1 MLIVTAKVPRRKLA
15 FGAAAAALLCCAAL
29 VMTLVPPAA
38 RQASAAGPDMKKV
51 KTNEDR
57 VAYLEHY
64 GWQVSQEPSATE
76 ELQIPET
83 FDESYAEYLAL
94 QNGQGFDLEQY
105 AGKRAKRYSYEI
117 FNYPTGESG
126 VIANLL
132 VYKNTVIG
140 GEVLSPQLDGFLHGL
155 TMP

>member
-15 FGAAAAALLCCAAL
+15 VSVAAAALLCCAAL
-29 VMTLVPPAA
+29 VTTLVPPAA
-38 RQASAAGPDMKKV
+38 RQTSAVGPDIKKV
-51 KTNEDR
+51 KTNENR

-64 GWQVSQEPSATE
+64 GWKVSEEPSATE
-76 ELQIPET
+76 ELQIPEV

-94 QNGQGFDLEQY
+94 QSSQGFDLKQY

-132 VYKNTVIG
+132 IYKNTVIG
-140 GEVLSPQLDGFLHGL
+140 GEVLSPRLDGFLHGL
-155 TMP
+155 SMP